1 MADACK
7 ALLIGI
13 RSGGGLV
20 RAVDADALGIEQ
32 AQRAERVAALRK
44 QRMLLEG
51 LHEDIGISIA
61 LLSSIANVSR
71 WRSPTETIYGRRR
84 DELRRELGAAQRQLG
99 DAVTAV
105 SWAIAAAK
113 E

>member
-1 MADACK
+1 
-7 ALLIGI
+7 
-13 RSGGGLV
+13 V

-32 AQRAERVAALRK
+32 ARRAERLAALRK

-51 LHEDIGISIA
+51 LHEDIGISIG
-61 LLSSIANVSR
+61 LLSSIPNASR
-71 WRSPTETIYGRRR
+71 WRSPAETIYGRRR
-84 DELRRELGAAQRQLG
+84 DELRRELGVAQRQVG

-105 SWAIAAAK
+105 SRAIAAAG